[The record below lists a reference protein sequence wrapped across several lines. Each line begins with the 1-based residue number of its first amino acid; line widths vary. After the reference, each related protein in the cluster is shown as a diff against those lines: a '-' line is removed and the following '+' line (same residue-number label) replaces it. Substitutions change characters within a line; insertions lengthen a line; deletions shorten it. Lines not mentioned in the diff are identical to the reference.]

1 MKTLIQNWL
10 LLAPMALIFSLTGC
24 DSTGSGGN
32 QASLSL
38 SLIATNSI
46 QTSQKQQVVAQNNH
60 VTITEAKMLIR
71 RIEFKSDLEDD
82 GIADDSLDFQ
92 TDPLVVILNLDGN
105 VNEIAVTDV
114 EPGSYDEIEF
124 DIHKPEDMETPPDPD
139 FRIGDSGDERFSII
153 ITGTYNGQNFVYRS
167 NENMEQEMELT
178 TPLIIT
184 EDTENINVTLK
195 VNVSNWFVD
204 ESGNQLDPLNPDNE
218 SDIDD
223 SIERSFE
230 NVYEDNDLDGEED

>member
-1 MKTLIQNWL
+1 MKILIQKWL
-10 LLAPMALIFSLTGC
+10 LLAPLALVLSLTGC
-24 DSTGSGGN
+24 DSTGADGN

-38 SLIATNSI
+38 SLVTTNSS
-46 QTSQKQQVVAQNNH
+46 QTSQKQQVFAQNDH

-71 RIEFKSDLEDD
+71 RIEFKNDLDDD

-92 TDPLVVILNLDGN
+92 TDPLIMLLNLDGN
-105 VNEIAVTDV
+105 VNEIAVTKV
-114 EPGSYDEIEF
+114 QPGSYDEIEF
-124 DIHKPEDMETPPDPD
+124 DVHKPEDMETPPDPD

-153 ITGTYNGQNFVYRS
+153 ITGSYNGQNFVYRS
-167 NENMEQEMELT
+167 NENMEQELELA
-178 TPLIIT
+178 TPLVIT

-195 VNVSNWFVD
+195 VDVSNWFVD
-204 ESGNQLDPLNPDNE
+204 ESGNQLDPLNPNNV